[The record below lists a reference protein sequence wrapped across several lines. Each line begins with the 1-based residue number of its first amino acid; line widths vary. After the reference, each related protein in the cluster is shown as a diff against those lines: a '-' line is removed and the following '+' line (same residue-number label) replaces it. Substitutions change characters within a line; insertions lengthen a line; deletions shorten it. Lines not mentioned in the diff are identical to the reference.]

1 MSYLLIMII
10 KYLQH
15 CWTIFLRHVCQCG
28 FFWSHHKELRM
39 YGAITNSA
47 VYVTVTVTFSCWLAH
62 MAVTRNFH
70 VGLTYVHLRNCAL
83 VLFHFFSQLIF
94 SFWFFSFSLSPVG
107 VPLIGTLGMEVGCIL
122 HTCTCPIHGHFILV
136 KIWYRGAVL
145 KIK

>member
-1 MSYLLIMII
+1 MLATLLNYFFTSCLSMR
-10 KYLQH
+10 L
-15 CWTIFLRHVCQCG
+15 FL
-28 FFWSHHKELRM
+28 SHHKELRM

-70 VGLTYVHLRNCAL
+70 VGLTYVHLRNCPQVHL
-83 VLFHFFSQLIF
+83 F
-94 SFWFFSFSLSPVG
+94 SFISFRNWSSLWFFSFSLSPVG

>member
-47 VYVTVTVTFSCWLAH
+47 VYVTVTVTFSCCLAH

-70 VGLTYVHLRNCAL
+70 VGLTLVHLRNCAL

-107 VPLIGTLGMEVGCIL
+107 VPAPHWYPWDGSWL
-122 HTCTCPIHGHFILV
+122 HSTYMYKSNSWPFYLN
-136 KIWYRGAVL
+136 
-145 KIK
+145 

>member
-47 VYVTVTVTFSCWLAH
+47 VYVTVTVTFSCCLAH

-70 VGLTYVHLRNCAL
+70 VGLTYVHLRTVPKCTCSLSFLFATDLLFL
-83 VLFHFFSQLIF
+83 VFLV
-94 SFWFFSFSLSPVG
+94 FSLSSWSPPHWYPWDG
-107 VPLIGTLGMEVGCIL
+107 SWL
-122 HTCTCPIHGHFILV
+122 HSTYMYKSNSWPFYLN
-136 KIWYRGAVL
+136 
-145 KIK
+145 